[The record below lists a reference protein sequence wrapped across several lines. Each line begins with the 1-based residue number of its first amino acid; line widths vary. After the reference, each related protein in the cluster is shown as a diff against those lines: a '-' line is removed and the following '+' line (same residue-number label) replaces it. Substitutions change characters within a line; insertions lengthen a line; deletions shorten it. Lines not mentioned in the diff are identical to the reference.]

1 MKESLIPSAFTT
13 APHPSASDILKRL
26 MRGESLSK
34 AEASDLLSVLTHEA
48 TTDAQIAGVLTALTL
63 KGESIDELAG
73 LAGAMR
79 VRSARVNSR
88 HKQFIDTAGTG
99 SSAVKTFNVS
109 TAAAFVIAGAGLPVA
124 KHGAR
129 AATSLSGSADVLGA
143 LGINIESAPAAA
155 ARLLDEIG
163 ICFMFAPLYHRATAR
178 VAKVRREL
186 GTHTIFNL
194 IGPLTNPANAPFQ
207 LLGVAR
213 PDMLEPLA
221 HAAARLGARRVWVV
235 HGSDGLDEITLNGE
249 TRVAEAAG
257 GRVST
262 FTISPANFGL
272 APSSLSELRR
282 AGAEENARVISDVLS
297 GARRD
302 AARALVVANAAAA
315 LYIGGRATSLG
326 DGARRAELSIESG
339 AAQLKLEQF
348 REATNN

>member
-1 MKESLIPSAFTT
+1 M
-13 APHPSASDILKRL
+13 LKRL
-26 MRGESLSK
+26 MRGESLSED
-34 AEASDLLSVLTHEA
+34 EASNLLSVLIDEA
-48 TTDAQIAGVLTALTL
+48 TTDAQIAGILTALAL
-63 KGESIDELAG
+63 KGESIDELTG

-79 VRSARVNSR
+79 ARSVRVISR
-88 HKQFIDTAGTG
+88 HQQFIDTAGTG

-143 LGINIESAPAAA
+143 LGINIEAAPEVTAT
-155 ARLLDEIG
+155 LLDEIG
-163 ICFMFAPLYHRATAR
+163 VCFMFAPLYHRATAR

-186 GTHTIFNL
+186 GTHTVFNL

-221 HAAARLGARRVWVV
+221 HAALRLGVRRVWAVR
-235 HGSDGLDEITLNGE
+235 GSDGLDEITLNGE
-249 TRVAEAAG
+249 TKVAEAAD

-262 FTISPANFGL
+262 FTISPADFGL
-272 APSSLSELRR
+272 APSSMNELQRS
-282 AGAEENARVISDVLS
+282 GAAENARVIADVLS

-302 AARALVVANAAAA
+302 AARSIVIINAAAA
-315 LYIGGRATSLG
+315 LYIGGRATSLA
-326 DGARRAELSIESG
+326 DGARAAQLSIESG

-348 REATNN
+348 RTATNQQSSNQ